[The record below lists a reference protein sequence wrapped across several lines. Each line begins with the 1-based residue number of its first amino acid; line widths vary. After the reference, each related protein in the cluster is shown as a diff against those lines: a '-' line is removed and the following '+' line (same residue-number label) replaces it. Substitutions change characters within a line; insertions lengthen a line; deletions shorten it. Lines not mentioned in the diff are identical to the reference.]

1 MKRKHK
7 AYSRPKRPFDKSRI
21 DEEAQIIKDFGLK
34 NKREIWKAEA
44 KVKVMREKAKKL
56 ISADKEEQKAL
67 FNKLKKIGME
77 VNSIGEILALDKKD
91 YLNRRL
97 QTILVKKEV
106 ARTAKEARQLITHI
120 RILVNNKAVD
130 SPSYLVPLALENKI
144 SLKQKITKSDR
155 GKNNE

>member
-1 MKRKHK
+1 
-7 AYSRPKRPFDKSRI
+7 
-21 DEEAQIIKDFGLK
+21 
-34 NKREIWKAEA
+34 
-44 KVKVMREKAKKL
+44 
-56 ISADKEEQKAL
+56 
-67 FNKLKKIGME
+67 ME

-106 ARTAKEARQLITHI
+106 ARTAKEAQQLITHR

>member
-7 AYSRPKRPFDKSRI
+7 KYSRPKRPFDKSRI

-106 ARTAKEARQLITHI
+106 ARTAKEARQLITHR